1 MSADFSGRNILV
13 SGSGRGLGRS
23 TAQHLASL
31 GATLCITDLDAAG
44 CDETV
49 QLIRDA
55 GGQAHG
61 FPADLSHRA
70 TFLGVAAA
78 FAQAT
83 GPLHAVINN
92 ASILRYEAIDEIE
105 EDTVDLMLGGGLK
118 TVFWGAQALLAH
130 MDPAQGGAII
140 NYASPVSFRGYPRS
154 AVYTAVKGAVLAVT
168 RVMSAELGPRGVR
181 VNAVAPGSVPTP
193 GAVAFVSKEEY
204 AKRAASI
211 PLRRLGSDDDNARA
225 VAFLLGPDA
234 SFIHGAVLN
243 VDGGIV
249 AAG

>member
-1 MSADFSGRNILV
+1 MSWDFTGTTVLI

-31 GATLCITDLDAAG
+31 GATVGITDIDAAA
-44 CDETV
+44 CNETV
-49 QLIRDA
+49 ELIRAA

-61 FPADLSHRA
+61 YAADLSHRQA
-70 TFLGVAAA
+70 FLDVAAS
-78 FAQAT
+78 FAKDS
-83 GPLHAVINN
+83 GPLRAVINN
-92 ASILRYEAIDEIE
+92 ASVLRYEAIEDIE

-118 TVFWGAQALLAH
+118 TVFWGAQALLAQ
-130 MDPAQGGAII
+130 MDAAKGGSIL
-140 NYASPVSFRGYPRS
+140 NYASPVSYRGYPRS

-168 RVMSAELGPRGVR
+168 RVMAAELGPRGVR
-181 VNAVAPGSVPTP
+181 VNALAPGSVPTP

-204 AKRAASI
+204 AKRAATI

-225 VAFLLGPDA
+225 AAFLLSPDA
-234 SFIHGAVLN
+234 SFINGAVLN

>member
-1 MSADFSGRNILV
+1 MSWDFTGTTVLI

-31 GATLCITDLDAAG
+31 GATVGITDIDAAA
-44 CDETV
+44 CHETV
-49 QLIRDA
+49 ELIRAA
-55 GGQAHG
+55 GGRAHG
-61 FPADLSHRA
+61 YAADLSHRQA
-70 TFLGVAAA
+70 FLDVAAS
-78 FAQAT
+78 FARDS
-83 GPLHAVINN
+83 GPLDAVINN
-92 ASILRYEAIDEIE
+92 ASVLRYEAIDDIG

-118 TVFWGAQALLAH
+118 TVFWGAQALLAQ
-130 MDPAQGGAII
+130 MDTAKGGTIL
-140 NYASPVSFRGYPRS
+140 NYASPVSYRGYPRS

-168 RVMSAELGPRGVR
+168 RVMAAELGPRGVR
-181 VNAVAPGSVPTP
+181 VNALAPGSVPTP

-204 AKRAASI
+204 AKRAATI

-225 VAFLLGPDA
+225 AAFLLSPDA
-234 SFIHGAVLN
+234 SFINGAVLN